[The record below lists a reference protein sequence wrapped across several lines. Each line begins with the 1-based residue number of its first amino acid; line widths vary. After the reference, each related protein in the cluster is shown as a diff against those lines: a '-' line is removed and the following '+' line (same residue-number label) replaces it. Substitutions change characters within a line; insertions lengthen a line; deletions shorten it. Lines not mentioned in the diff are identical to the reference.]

1 MYKQGILILLLSVIA
16 VFFQDQLAHI
26 VRALLALH
34 DLIAKDLTFFFS
46 GRPIG
51 RIIQGIIA
59 LLAIPL
65 VAGGASA
72 AGFWLVKHVS
82 MPHMMATIWVMWLVM
97 LIIVLA
103 SGTPAA
109 SIVPPATMA

>member
-1 MYKQGILILLLSVIA
+1 MYKQGILILLLSIVA
-16 VFFQDQLAHI
+16 VFFQDQLAQI
-26 VRALLALH
+26 VRGLLALH
-34 DLIAKDLTFFFS
+34 DLIARDLMFFFS

-51 RIIQGIIA
+51 RVIQGIIA

-65 VAGGASA
+65 VAGGLA
-72 AGFWLVKHVS
+72 ALGFWLVKHVS

-97 LIIVLA
+97 LVIVLA

-109 SIVPPATMA
+109 SMLPPASA

>member
-1 MYKQGILILLLSVIA
+1 MVKQGILILLLSIIA
-16 VFFQDQLAHI
+16 VFLQDQLAHV

-46 GRPIG
+46 GHPIG
-51 RIIQGIIA
+51 RVVQGIIA

-65 VAGGASA
+65 IAGGASA

-109 SIVPPATMA
+109 SMLPAATPA